1 MLLTYLKNNIF
12 FRGLGGDLKLKARIH
27 KALLVTHTCL
37 KQKKKKS
44 NKKNVL
50 C

>member
-1 MLLTYLKNNIF
+1 MLLTYLKKKTF

-27 KALLVTHTCL
+27 KALLFIHTCL
-37 KQKKKKS
+37 KKRKRKVT
-44 NKKNVL
+44 KNVL